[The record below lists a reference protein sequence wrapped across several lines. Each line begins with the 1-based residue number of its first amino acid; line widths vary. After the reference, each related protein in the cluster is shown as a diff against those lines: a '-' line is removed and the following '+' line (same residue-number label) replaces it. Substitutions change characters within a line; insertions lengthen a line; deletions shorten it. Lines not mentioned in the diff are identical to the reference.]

1 MKKIP
6 RGEYRISITSACNMK
21 CVYCH
26 NEGQSSFAQLSL
38 NDIDLLLA
46 NSYDLEVTSVRL
58 TGGEPLIHPD
68 IIDICKLIK
77 HKYHL
82 QVGINTNLIKFD
94 IILELL
100 KNHLIDKLVV
110 GMDYYDGKVSK
121 NSPVGISSKIIR
133 QNLSSI
139 KNMPISIAVDM
150 VYTNNKNDI
159 DKMMKYCL
167 NNGFEIKVLEDIG
180 NLSEE
185 YHKEF
190 MLFVKSLAQ
199 KYGIELYSSKE
210 EFDQFRGYKGKK
222 RVASFFNSLCYDKKC
237 ALCKNMHLRVSAKG
251 VLHSCA
257 IKEDDGIC
265 FKGESVRNNILKML

>member
-46 NSYDLEVTSVRL
+46 NSYDLGLTSVRL

-150 VYTNNKNDI
+150 VYTNNKNDGS
-159 DKMMKYCL
+159 L
-167 NNGFEIKVLEDIG
+167 N
-180 NLSEE
+180 
-185 YHKEF
+185 
-190 MLFVKSLAQ
+190 
-199 KYGIELYSSKE
+199 
-210 EFDQFRGYKGKK
+210 R
-222 RVASFFNSLCYDKKC
+222 
-237 ALCKNMHLRVSAKG
+237 
-251 VLHSCA
+251 
-257 IKEDDGIC
+257 
-265 FKGESVRNNILKML
+265 